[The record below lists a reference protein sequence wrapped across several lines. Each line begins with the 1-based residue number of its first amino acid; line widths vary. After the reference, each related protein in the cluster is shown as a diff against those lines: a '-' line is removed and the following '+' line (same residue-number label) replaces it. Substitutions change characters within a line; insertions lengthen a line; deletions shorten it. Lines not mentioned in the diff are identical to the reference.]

1 MSHIHRYRHAVR
13 VLAVFAA
20 TLLGLAASAPAA
32 FAMRI
37 GVEDSG
43 GSPPP
48 LQTGQNPTFPNTVV
62 AGGMPGWQIAVIVV
76 GILLVA
82 SLLAATVAVIV
93 HRVRAAH
100 RDRVVPAT

>member
-1 MSHIHRYRHAVR
+1 MSHAHRYRHVVR
-13 VLAVFAA
+13 VLVAFAC

-48 LQTGQNPTFPNTVV
+48 LPTGKDPTYTLPHTVV
-62 AGGMPGWQIAVIVV
+62 TGGMPGWELALIATVA
-76 GILLVA
+76 ILLVA
-82 SLLAATVAVIV
+82 VIAVVV
-93 HRVRAAH
+93 HRVRTAH
-100 RDRVVPAT
+100 RTRLVPAA